1 MPIAKRTIPLLIA
14 AFSLSLTAYAQ
25 TTATT
30 ERPAGGVSRDLQK
43 EFKDL
48 DRDGDGFLS
57 RAEVEQN
64 SSLKAKFEAA
74 DTNGDGKL
82 DLSEFQV
89 LEAEA
94 SPDRSLGRAPAEPP
108 ALFILRSKSGRRC
121 ASLRPAARH
130 RRRLFPSRLSGP
142 SPAL

>member
-1 MPIAKRTIPLLIA
+1 M
-14 AFSLSLTAYAQ
+14 
-25 TTATT
+25 
-30 ERPAGGVSRDLQK
+30 ERPVGGVSRDLQK

-74 DTNGDGKL
+74 DKNGDGKL

-94 SPDRSLGRAPAEPP
+94 SPDRSLG
-108 ALFILRSKSGRRC
+108 S
-121 ASLRPAARH
+121 ASPVEKGAAGGA
-130 RRRLFPSRLSGP
+130 SR
-142 SPAL
+142 

>member
-1 MPIAKRTIPLLIA
+1 MPTAKRTIPLLIA
-14 AFSLSLTAYAQ
+14 AISLSLTAYAQ

-64 SSLKAKFEAA
+64 AKLKAKFETA
-74 DTNGDGKL
+74 DKNGDGKL

-94 SPDRSLGRAPAEPP
+94 SPDRSLGSVSPAEKG
-108 ALFILRSKSGRRC
+108 AASGASK
-121 ASLRPAARH
+121 
-130 RRRLFPSRLSGP
+130 
-142 SPAL
+142 